1 MGSKSLGQ
9 ADVYLRSGPGNDTD
23 FTLSEDMAWH
33 NTHLTAFADNPWTV
47 TTNHPALALA
57 LQNVHNLDLISLRD
71 TLGDGD
77 DEFNL
82 VLDGFNDS
90 IGGEGRGN
98 VDDRGIRLSFSNS
111 VTNGAENGKTKVSL
125 PGFL

>member
-1 MGSKSLGQ
+1 
-9 ADVYLRSGPGNDTD
+9 
-23 FTLSEDMAWH
+23 MAWH

-98 VDDRGIRLSFSNS
+98 VDDRGVRLSFSNS
-111 VTNGAENGKTKVSL
+111 ITNGAENGKTKVSL